1 MQKHINLIIKDIITY
16 KKILF
21 FPFYF
26 QLALFFTPNSPVIS
40 LLFPILLGL
49 YCFLVMYVTE
59 EEKNNGTELLTTIYN
74 RSDIVISRY
83 ILCFI
88 ILLFQVL
95 NFNLIL
101 FIKSKE
107 LVRLSTY
114 QICFSSIII
123 VLFIALF
130 IPITFYFKAKLL
142 PIFVTI
148 ISIIMSPLIVL
159 FETSKNIILMANNIL
174 LLCIITFT
182 LSFLLLSISIFLA
195 NKIYLNQ
202 DL

>member
-1 MQKHINLIIKDIITY
+1 MQKHINLVTKDIITY
-16 KKILF
+16 KKLLF

-26 QLALFFTPNSPVIS
+26 QLALFFTPDSPVIS

-59 EEKNNGTELLTTIYN
+59 EEKSNGTELLITIYN
-74 RSDIVISRY
+74 RIDIVLSRY
-83 ILCFI
+83 ILCAI
-88 ILLFQVL
+88 ILFFQIL
-95 NFNLIL
+95 LFNLIL
-101 FIKSKE
+101 FIKSKT
-107 LVRLSTY
+107 LVKLSPY

-123 VLFIALF
+123 ILFVSLF
-130 IPITFYFKAKLL
+130 IPITFYFKAKTL

-159 FETSKNIILMANNIL
+159 FDTTKNFVLITNNNL
-174 LLCIITFT
+174 FLYIITFT
-182 LSFLLLSISIFLA
+182 LSATVLSLSVFLA
-195 NKIYLNQ
+195 NKIYLKK